1 MLKMRQE
8 NLISDLSEILE
19 NVYST
24 LDVNFIFGGE
34 NIYLDEVFQYWGL
47 LGIFLHD
54 KQSYIN
60 TFCERELPEGS
71 FVNIVFNWLDPAKNT
86 DSLLALKIGAEHNLS
101 NEQYYRKFLMFLTTL
116 IVTDSALPKVA
127 SEFKLDN
134 YYEKFFTA
142 VNQAPRSSNT
152 KN

>member
-8 NLISDLSEILE
+8 NLISDLSEVLE

-24 LDVNFIFGGE
+24 LNVNFIFSGE

-71 FVNIVFNWLDPAKNT
+71 FVNIIFNWIEPSKNT
-86 DSLLALKIGAEHNLS
+86 DSLLALKVGAEHNLNNADS
-101 NEQYYRKFLMFLTTL
+101 YTKFLKFLTTL
-116 IVTDSALPKVA
+116 IVTDPALPQVS

-134 YYEKFFTA
+134 YYDKFFAA
-142 VNQAPRSSNT
+142 VNSIPRNSNT